1 MTAARQDLLQALCQ
15 IQNHPAFANVDIMT
29 ITGCGMSDDEVR
41 VHIERQFQ
49 TIAEINFAK
58 AQEVSRKRKH

>member
-1 MTAARQDLLQALCQ
+1 MTPARQDLIAALTQ
-15 IQNHPAFANVDIMT
+15 IQNHPAFSNVDILT
-29 ITGCGMSDDEVR
+29 ITGCGMTDDEVR
-41 VHIERQFQ
+41 QHIERQFQ